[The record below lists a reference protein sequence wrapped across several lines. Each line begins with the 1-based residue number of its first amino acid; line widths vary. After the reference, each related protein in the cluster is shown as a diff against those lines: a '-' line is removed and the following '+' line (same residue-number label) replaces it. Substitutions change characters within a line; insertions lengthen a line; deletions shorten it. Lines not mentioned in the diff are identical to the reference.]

1 MADVTIIEPA
11 ANSEEAPI
19 EVVSPVPPEQTEAIA
34 DAAIEVAQIEADRDV
49 KIEEIRAETIEDT
62 NETLREATSEENE
75 EWRRNIETRLE
86 QQETTN
92 REILSTLQALR
103 EQQSPPNLPESPA
116 NPEAMPESL
125 EAPEPAPKPKR
136 PHHRLI

>member
-1 MADVTIIEPA
+1 MADVTIIETA

-103 EQQSPPNLPESPA
+103 EQQSPPNLPENPV
-116 NPEAMPESL
+116 NPEAMPESQ